1 MFEEKFKKIYLIGI
15 GGIGMSGIA
24 EILNNMSFDVEGSD
38 LNENAN
44 TKRLRSLGI
53 RINISHCAKNINK
66 SEVDLIVYSS
76 AIKDNN
82 IELREGKKLQIPII
96 SRAMMLGQILRFK
109 SSITI
114 AGSHGKTTTTSL
126 IASLLEEAGMD
137 PTVIN
142 GGIINNYKTNAKL
155 GKGNWIIAEADE
167 SDGSFDC
174 LPSTICLI
182 NNIDPEHLDYH
193 KSFENL
199 KNAFISYASKI
210 PFFGFIA
217 ACIDDSNVEL
227 ILKKLRNKKILTYG
241 LKKKA
246 NVSCNNIKI
255 KKVKDNFF
263 SNFDVTVNLNDQ
275 YSIKNVLFPMIGN
288 HNILNALGA
297 ISIAIGIGI
306 KKKHILSGLKKFNGV
321 KRRFSILYKDKNCL
335 VLDDYAHHPKEIYET
350 LIALRLITKGRIIA
364 IHEPH
369 RFSRLKSLFEEFSKC
384 FTKAD
389 LLFLLPVYPAGEKKI
404 KGINSEA
411 LKKKIKNCKVLS
423 LQNSKEL
430 FFSLKNFMKIND
442 SIIFLGA
449 GPITKIAHN
458 FVKFL
463 KENGKEYN

>member
-1 MFEEKFKKIYLIGI
+1 MFVEKFKKIYFIGI

-24 EILNNMSFDVEGSD
+24 EILNNMNFQVEGSD
-38 LNENAN
+38 LNENSN
-44 TKRLRSLGI
+44 TKRLRNLGI
-53 RINISHCAKNINK
+53 RINISHCAHNIKK

-76 AIKDNN
+76 AVKKNN
-82 IELREGKKLQIPII
+82 IELCEGKKLQIPII
-96 SRAMMLGQILRFK
+96 SRAMMLGQILRLK
-109 SSITI
+109 SSVTI

-126 IASLLEEAGMD
+126 VSNLLEEAGMD

-199 KNAFISYASKI
+199 KNAFVSYASKI

-217 ACIDDSNVEL
+217 ACTDDSNVEL
-227 ILKKLRNKKILTYG
+227 ILKKLRDKKILTYG
-241 LKKKA
+241 FKKNA

-255 KKVKDNFF
+255 KKIKGNFF
-263 SNFDVTVNLNDQ
+263 SNFDVSVNLNKQ
-275 YSIKNVLFPMIGN
+275 YSIKNILFPMIGN

-306 KKKHILSGLKKFNGV
+306 KKKYILSGLKKFNGV
-321 KRRFSILYKDKNCL
+321 KRRFSILCKDKNFL

-350 LIALRLITKGRIIA
+350 LNALRLITKGRIIA

-369 RFSRLKSLFEEFSKC
+369 RFSRVKSLFEDFSKC
-384 FTKAD
+384 FKNAD
-389 LLFLLPVYPAGEKKI
+389 LLYLLPVYPAGEKKI
-404 KGINSEA
+404 KGVSSDA
-411 LKKKIKNCKVLS
+411 LKKKIDNCDVLS
-423 LQNSKEL
+423 LKDSREL
-430 FFSLKNFMKIND
+430 FCSLKNNKKPND

-449 GPITKIAHN
+449 GPVTKIAHN
-458 FVKFL
+458 FVEFL
-463 KENGKEYN
+463 EKNGKEYN